1 MASVTLRSDSLTKL
15 FSRRVIFSGVSFEV
29 SSSEVMAVTGRNG
42 SGKSTLMK
50 MIAGVLSPTKGT
62 VALAIDGKT
71 VSPEDRFR
79 HIGFVAPYLNLY
91 DEFTG
96 TENLKFFRDVRSSTA
111 TDEELAGLLDL
122 VNLSLR
128 KNDDV
133 RTYSSGMKQRLKYAF
148 ALLHKPPVLL
158 LDEPRSNLDTE
169 GIATVYSIIKRQ
181 KEHGIVIIATNDA
194 EDLSHCSREVNLDAL
209 QRPERGGKR

>member
-29 SSSEVMAVTGRNG
+29 SSSEVIAITGRNG

-50 MIAGVLSPTKGT
+50 MMAGVLSPTKGT
-62 VALAIDGKT
+62 VALTIDGKP
-71 VSPEDRFR
+71 VSPEDRFW
-79 HIGFVAPYLNLY
+79 HVGFVAPYLNLY

-96 TENLKFFRDVRSSTA
+96 TENLKFFRDVRSSIA
-111 TDEELAGLLDL
+111 TDEELAELLDL

-169 GIATVYSIIKRQ
+169 GIATVYNIIKRQ
-181 KEHGIVIIATNDA
+181 KEHGIVVIATNDA

-209 QRPERGGKR
+209 QRLERGGKQ